1 MVEMIYHMQLNQA
14 LGEGLTFLNIELNV
28 KSAASWGGAVA
39 VMLVGSLIFEF
50 TRRKFAVQW
59 STIQEFIENEIKRK
73 ESL

>member
-1 MVEMIYHMQLNQA
+1 
-14 LGEGLTFLNIELNV
+14 V